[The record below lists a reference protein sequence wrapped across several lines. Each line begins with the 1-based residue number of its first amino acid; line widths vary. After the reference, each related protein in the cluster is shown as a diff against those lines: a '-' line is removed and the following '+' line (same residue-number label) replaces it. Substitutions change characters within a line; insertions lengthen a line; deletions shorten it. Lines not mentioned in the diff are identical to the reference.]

1 MLRTPASWAWRCG
14 LGRLSFL
21 YLSYISLSSVLIYVY
36 LTRRAFQR
44 WLKLSVVFDQKVK
57 WRAHVQRAVKR
68 AISWKRGIPHL
79 YTEAPEGKISVS
91 YGEEG
96 SAWEGP
102 FTLAKGRAD
111 VTKGTSL
118 CCCTWDQSNIR
129 MFCQDR
135 NNALTVWAWK
145 ERQDWILDGYV

>member
-1 MLRTPASWAWRCG
+1 MEKRYG
-14 LGRLSFL
+14 LNSHYPVR
-21 YLSYISLSSVLIYVY
+21 
-36 LTRRAFQR
+36 
-44 WLKLSVVFDQKVK
+44 SVVLFPNVFMNPGLLKMS
-57 WRAHVQRAVKR
+57 AVSNT
-68 AISWKRGIPHL
+68 ALTGVSWKRGIPHL